1 MWHFDKLNDLQSLR
15 SLSLSKG
22 RFKAKMNYLD
32 IIIAI
37 ILFVFGWKGLRKGL
51 IIEVVTLLAFCVG
64 IYGAMHF
71 SDFTAAHMQDFM
83 EIDPKYL
90 NTVAFVLTFIVL
102 VVLVNLIGKL
112 VSKWVKSM
120 NLGFFDKLGGFLFGI
135 IKGVLLCSVLL
146 MVLNNFQLLG
156 VVKPEVKEKSKL
168 YPYIE
173 QTVPYVYRGFDLVKD
188 YTKEVLPNQEAEGET
203 EEDPVSTTSW

>member
-1 MWHFDKLNDLQSLR
+1 
-15 SLSLSKG
+15 
-22 RFKAKMNYLD
+22 MNYLD

-37 ILFVFGWKGLRKGL
+37 VLLLFGLKGLRKGL
-51 IIEVVTLLAFCVG
+51 IIEVVTLVAFGVG

-83 EIDPKYL
+83 EIDSKYL
-90 NTVAFVLTFIVL
+90 NTIAFVLTFIIL
-102 VVLVNLIGKL
+102 VVLVNLIGRL
-112 VSKWVKSM
+112 ISKAIKSL

-156 VVKPEVKEKSKL
+156 VLKPEVKEKSKL

-188 YTKEVLPNQEAEGET
+188 YAKEVLPDQEIGEEI
-203 EEDPVSTTSW
+203 EEAPVSTVSW